1 VSALVLDAGA
11 LVAIDRDD
19 RDVHKTVTDA
29 HRIGAPVRT
38 NSMAVAQVW
47 RDSKGRQAEL
57 ARVLRGVTIKPVT
70 AEDGRKAGELLAAA
84 GLTDAIDAPWRCLP
98 TQEIEYSPVTQTTC
112 GGCAKRQG
120 TTPGWFAADHDVGM
134 VGLRTAYRRGAGET
148 GVLAPRRPP
157 PLAGRAGLT
166 GWAGGKA
173 SDREGKRG
181 GPSRR
186 RRDG

>member
-1 VSALVLDAGA
+1 MSALVIDAGA

-19 RDVHKTVTDA
+19 RDVHKTVRDA

-57 ARVLRGVTIKPVT
+57 ARVLRGVTVKPVT

-84 GLTDAIDAPWRCLP
+84 GLTDAIDATVALLADPGDRILTSDPDALRRLC
-98 TQEIEYSPVTQTTC
+98 E
-112 GGCAKRQG
+112 AQG
-120 TTPGWFAADHDVGM
+120 TTPGWFAADHGVGM
-134 VGLRTAYRRGAGET
+134 VGLRTACRRGAGET
-148 GVLAPRRPP
+148 GVLARRRPP